1 MMPLHNLDL
10 VAHFVLPKGAN
21 QKNNTNNAC
30 DRYAFLVDHMVRTAI
45 EEKWK
50 IWEKIQTAHWENG
63 ST

>member
-1 MMPLHNLDL
+1 MPLRNIDL
-10 VAHFVLPKGAN
+10 VAHFVLPKAVN

-30 DRYAFLVDHMVRTAI
+30 DHYAFLADHMVRTAI

-63 ST
+63 SP